1 MPTPIRLRLAGLVG
15 TPPPP
20 DAPREVSQPLTAEAQ
35 ADMIAKARAHQGR
48 LSPAAE
54 ATISGVKISEL
65 PSPGVASVPA
75 PRRPPIPSPEAA
87 AATQPVVEGSG
98 VSLPPASPSP
108 PPPVEASALS
118 PEVSPAAL
126 PALPDLAVSPH
137 ALPAL
142 PPDATQAERDDPV
155 VNARPT
161 RGQPHPV
168 ADPNL
173 RPTGGFG
180 VPGAEEVSGF
190 GVGGGSE
197 YFPLDGGEVRE
208 VILSLMDKV
217 VEQVGRD
224 LRLTIST
231 TYPLLA
237 VTVTVKVERDQ
248 QDQTF
253 VIEQRLDEAR
263 GFPPDLV
270 REQLGIAVPR
280 KQAVNTPTGPVM
292 VDRLS

>member
-1 MPTPIRLRLAGLVG
+1 MPTPIRLRPAGLVG
-15 TPPPP
+15 TPPPA

-48 LSPAAE
+48 RSPAAE

-108 PPPVEASALS
+108 PPPVNASALS

-126 PALPDLAVSPH
+126 PALP
-137 ALPAL
+137 
-142 PPDATQAERDDPV
+142 PDATPAEIEDPV

-280 KQAVNTPTGPVM
+280 KQAIQTPTGAVM
-292 VDRLS
+292 VDRLN